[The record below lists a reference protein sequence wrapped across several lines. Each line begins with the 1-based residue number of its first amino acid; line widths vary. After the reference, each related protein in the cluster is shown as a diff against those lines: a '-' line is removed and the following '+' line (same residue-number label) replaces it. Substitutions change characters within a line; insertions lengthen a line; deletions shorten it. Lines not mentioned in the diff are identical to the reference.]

1 MHGKLTALISKVRT
15 IFSDIDKTLILEAAH
30 IVLQLGVGVSAR
42 HNKVNA
48 QHPQARQD
56 ARETFGV
63 ESFGVGEEGAIHI
76 DGNDGGFS
84 LHAVPFWPCYPIQ
97 AGVRLCLCLL

>member
-1 MHGKLTALISKVRT
+1 MHGKLTVLISKIRT
-15 IFSDIDKTLILEAAH
+15 VFSDIDKTSPFKAAH
-30 IVLQLGVGVSAR
+30 IILQLGIGVSTR

-48 QHPQARQD
+48 QRPQARQD

-84 LHAVPFWPCYPIQ
+84 LHVAPFCLCYPIQ
-97 AGVRLCLCLL
+97 LG